1 MTNSKPRFDLIISG
15 YLILLVGSYLDNLRG
30 PILPIL
36 SQELR
41 LSFSQNGWFLT
52 TGLVAGIVTN
62 IAMLR
67 WGNRCSNRQI
77 TIAAPILALT
87 VGALASSVS
96 NFATLLVMSGVIGTG
111 LALMGTVCN
120 LLVVEGSPVSI
131 RARMLAGLHTM
142 YGVGSFGAGLIA
154 SYAMAAKI
162 DWRQLFFALVPLN
175 VLLAGLFFAIIP
187 QSSVAGDEASAHGRL
202 DRRQLLVVLIFVLY
216 VAGEA
221 STSMWLS
228 NFLVNARG
236 MDPALAAERVSG
248 FFAALTLSRAFCF
261 IFGTS
266 KHERT
271 LLIAILLIPMTCFV
285 IGYVWHEWSFAL
297 VGLLGPFFPLFLA
310 RVSREFAATWKS
322 LTIAIFLGTQIG
334 LAVTNL
340 ALGKAADHLGIESA
354 FLVPLLLLL
363 GSLILICLHFWLT
376 SRKTP
381 SP

>member
-1 MTNSKPRFDLIISG
+1 MKNSKPRFDLIISG
-15 YLILLVGSYLDNLRG
+15 YLILLVGAYLDNLRG

-36 SQELR
+36 SQELS
-41 LSFSQNGWFLT
+41 LSFGQNGWFLT

-62 IAMLR
+62 IAMLY
-67 WGNRCSNRQI
+67 WGKRCSDRQI
-77 TIAAPILALT
+77 AIAAPILALT
-87 VGALASSVS
+87 AAALASSVS
-96 NFATLLVMSGVIGTG
+96 NFPTLLLMSGVIGTG

-154 SYAMAAKI
+154 SYAMASKV

-175 VLLAGLFFAIIP
+175 ILLAGLFLAIIP
-187 QSSVAGDEASAHGRL
+187 RSSAASDEASAHGRL
-202 DRRQLLVVLIFVLY
+202 DGRQLLVVLIFVLY

-221 STSMWLS
+221 GTSMWLS
-228 NFLVNARG
+228 NFLVKARG
-236 MDPALAAERVSG
+236 MSPALAAERVSG
-248 FFAALTLSRAFCF
+248 FFAALSLSRAFCF
-261 IFGTS
+261 IFGTG
-266 KHERT
+266 KRERT
-271 LLIAILLIPMTCFV
+271 LLIATLLVPMTCFA
-285 IGYVWHEWSFAL
+285 IGYVWHDWSFAL

-322 LTIAIFLGTQIG
+322 LTVAIFLGTQIG
-334 LAVTNL
+334 LAIINL
-340 ALGKAADHLGIESA
+340 ALGKAADHIGIEAA
-354 FLVPLLLLL
+354 FLAPLLLLL
-363 GSLILICLHFWLT
+363 GSLVLICLHFWLT